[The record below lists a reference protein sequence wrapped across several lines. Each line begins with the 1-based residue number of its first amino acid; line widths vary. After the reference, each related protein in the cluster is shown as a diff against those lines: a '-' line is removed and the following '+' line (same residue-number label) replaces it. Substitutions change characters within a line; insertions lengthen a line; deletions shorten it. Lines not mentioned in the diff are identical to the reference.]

1 VWVLFGLCI
10 GDKCCGR
17 VGLGI
22 VMGLYDVEACAF
34 GPLDCDGG
42 ETDKLKA
49 GMGEKFS
56 PKHTS

>member
-1 VWVLFGLCI
+1 VWVLFGVCI

-34 GPLDCDGG
+34 GPLDYDGG
-42 ETDKLKA
+42 ETDK
-49 GMGEKFS
+49 
-56 PKHTS
+56 